1 MSQQPTLTADQQL
14 LNDAWEAHLRTEF
27 IAHSADEAIATMVAN
42 PRVNQVPVLI
52 GGNGKEELHEFYATY
67 FLPQIP
73 PDTEMVPVSRTIG
86 QGRLVE
92 EMVVRFT
99 HTIPMDW
106 MLPGI
111 PPTGKRV
118 EVAML
123 VVVQFDGN
131 KLAHEHLYWDHASVL
146 VQLGLLQRDGL
157 PVVGAEG
164 ARSVLDRSIPLNGLI
179 RQGMASLGEGIV
191 EAITTSHSS
200 TAGDWKGAFA
210 KRTAAGFS
218 EAFAEDVVLEATT
231 LTRPVQG
238 REKVTVVMAA
248 ASKLY
253 KSVDFTNTATV
264 GAKQYLEWVA
274 EAHAG
279 VQFSGV
285 TVLTRDAAGAI
296 VHVAI
301 HHRPMEAAIFFS
313 ETMGKSLRGAL
324 DPTYFLNEYAARRR
338 ENR

>member
-1 MSQQPTLTADQQL
+1 MSQRPALTADQQL
-14 LNDAWEAHLRTEF
+14 LNGACQGHLRAEF
-27 IAHSADEAIATMVAN
+27 TAHSADEAIATMVAN
-42 PRVNQVPVLI
+42 PRVNQVPVMI
-52 GGNGKEELHEFYATY
+52 GGNGKEELHKFYAKY

-92 EMVVRFT
+92 EMVLRFT

-106 MLPGI
+106 MVPGI

-123 VVVQFDGN
+123 VVVQFDGD
-131 KLAHEHLYWDHASVL
+131 KLAHEHLYWDQASVL
-146 VQLGLLQRDGL
+146 VQLGLLQREGL

-164 ARSVLDRSIPLNGLI
+164 ARSVLDRSIPLNELI
-179 RQGMASLGEGIV
+179 RQCMASRGEGTV
-191 EAITTSHSS
+191 EASMTSDSS
-200 TAGDWKGAFA
+200 SAGDWKGAFA
-210 KRTAAGFS
+210 KRTAEGFA
-218 EAFAEDVVLEATT
+218 EAFAEDIVLEATT
-231 LTRPVQG
+231 LNRPVQG
-238 REKVTVVMAA
+238 REKVKVVMAA

-253 KSVDFTNTATV
+253 KSLEFTDTATV

-279 VQFSGV
+279 VKFSGV
-285 TVLTRDAAGAI
+285 TVLTRDTTGSI

-313 ETMGKSLRGAL
+313 ETMGKSLLGEL
-324 DPTYFLNEYAARRR
+324 DPTYFLNEHAARRR
-338 ENR
+338 KN